1 MARGLQFQSS
11 WVWARDIGDLE
22 RGQALENPFDRAR
35 ERSVWQDIPTH
46 RFSTNLIYQL
56 PWGKGRPFLSNA
68 NRALNAIVGGW
79 EVSAIY
85 SYHSGQF
92 LTPLWTGADPTG
104 TAFSSTRTRPIVTIR
119 PDHLR
124 DANLSGDQRSISRWF
139 DGTAFGTP
147 PVGRFG
153 NSAKGVIKGPN
164 VNIWH
169 AGFFKSFYF
178 TERAR
183 LRYEVTATN
192 FFNHPNYS
200 NPATNISQAAAVG
213 VISSIGG
220 VNGASTGDQPFER
233 SFRMGLRLE
242 W

>member
-1 MARGLQFQSS
+1 M
-11 WVWARDIGDLE
+11 
-22 RGQALENPFDRAR
+22 
-35 ERSVWQDIPTH
+35 
-46 RFSTNLIYQL
+46 
-56 PWGKGRPFLSNA
+56 
-68 NRALNAIVGGW
+68 
-79 EVSAIY
+79 
-85 SYHSGQF
+85 
-92 LTPLWTGADPTG
+92 
-104 TAFSSTRTRPIVTIR
+104 TIR